1 MIQRRTVLRGLG
13 LCVALPLLEREA
25 NAAEVAAPM
34 RMVCVANPLGFIP
47 DVLFPKESGR
57 DYETT
62 PLLSPLPREKFTVFS
77 HLDHGVSDRDG
88 QTGQP
93 NRFSII
99 DRGNCVVRIVS
110 PIALK
115 TSVHDRVC

>member
-47 DVLFPKESGR
+47 DVFFRKNRGVTMR
-57 DYETT
+57 R
-62 PLLSPLPREKFTVFS
+62 PLCFRRFLVKSSLCLAIWITVFQIATARPANQIGFRS
-77 HLDHGVSDRDG
+77 L
-88 QTGQP
+88 
-93 NRFSII
+93 IEE
-99 DRGNCVVRIVS
+99 IVLS
-110 PIALK
+110 E
-115 TSVHDRVC
+115 SFRR